1 MPEGTERM
9 QRGAGPELAARTRH
23 GRRRRQETLA
33 AVAFLLPNIAG
44 FLLFTLVP
52 LVASLVISFFRW
64 PLTSSPTYVGWHNYV
79 RLFTNDSTFYQ
90 ILTNTVLYVAGYVPL
105 NIILSLG
112 IAVWLSTLTRGRSF
126 FRILFF
132 IPVMAP
138 MVGVALVWSLLYA
151 PQNGVIDWTLS
162 TVFRLPGPDWAGSTA
177 WALPAIIFM
186 SVWQGFGYNMLVFSA
201 GLQGISEQYYEA
213 AAIDGAGG
221 WSRFWR
227 ITLPLLSPSLFFGTV
242 LTIISSLQVFDQAF
256 VLTSGGPGVASTT
269 LVLDLYQNGFQ
280 YFKMGYASAIAWAL
294 FILIMLVT
302 ALQFFLQR
310 KWVYYEA

>member
-1 MPEGTERM
+1 M
-9 QRGAGPELAARTRH
+9 QRGVRLDAAVRPPARARPGH
-23 GRRRRQETLA
+23 RQHQETRA
-33 AVAFLLPNIAG
+33 AAAFLLPNIAG
-44 FLLFTLVP
+44 FLLFTLIP
-52 LVASLVISFFRW
+52 LVASLAISFFNW
-64 PLTSSPTYVGWHNYV
+64 PLTSSPTFVGWHNYV

-90 ILTNTVLYVAGYVPL
+90 ILTNTLLYVAGYVPL
-105 NIILSLG
+105 NIVLSLG
-112 IAVWLSTLTRGRSF
+112 IAVWLSTLARGRNF

-138 MVGVALVWSLLYA
+138 MVGVALVWSLLYV
-151 PQNGVIDWTLS
+151 PQTGVIDWALS
-162 TVFRLPGPDWAGSTA
+162 SVFHLPGPDWAGSTT

-201 GLQGISEQYYEA
+201 GLQGIPEQYYEA

-221 WSRFWR
+221 WARFWQ
-227 ITLPLLSPSLFFGTV
+227 ITIPLLSPSLFFGTV

-256 VLTSGGPGVASTT
+256 VLTSGGPGVASTS

-302 ALQFFLQR
+302 ALQFALQR